1 MSLTSFVKWPK
12 YEEYKEMFK
21 EHFIMEKRDDGVLL
35 VRMHT
40 KGGPQLWS
48 MELHRAIGQMW
59 RTVGSDSEIELVI
72 FTGTGKDWIIEFEPE
87 SWKPEITEP
96 AYTRYEHMFIDG
108 RRMLIAM
115 IQDVEVPTIGVLN
128 GSGGHA
134 ELALM
139 CDICIMAED
148 AIIADPHFLYDI
160 VPGDGI
166 HSCFIELMGI
176 RRAAYAMY
184 MSEKFTARQAL
195 EYGLVNEVVPYD
207 RLIPR
212 AYEIADFIMARHRTI
227 RRLTSQVIKRPWK
240 QRIVDDLDM
249 TFGTEMFGDFCKNVE
264 HANLSSR
271 DYFFGAGTRLYHDDE
286 RQKMLN
292 EESRK
297 TEKSETEK

>member
-1 MSLTSFVKWPK
+1 MPLTNFVNWPQ

-40 KGGPQLWS
+40 NGGPQLWS

-59 RTVGSDSEIELVI
+59 RTVGSDSNIELVI

-87 SWKPEITEP
+87 SWRPEITEP

-115 IQDVEVPTIGVLN
+115 IQDVEVPTIGLIN

-134 ELALM
+134 EIALM
-139 CDICIMAED
+139 CDICLMADD

-166 HSCFIELMGI
+166 HSCLVELLGV
-176 RRAAYAMY
+176 RGAAYAMLT
-184 MSEKFTARQAL
+184 SQRFTAQQAL
-195 EYGLVNEVVPYD
+195 QVGLVNEVVPPD
-207 RLIPR
+207 QLIPR
-212 AYEIADFIMARHRTI
+212 AYEIADFIMKRHRTV
-227 RRLTSQVIKRPWK
+227 RRLTSQVVRRPWK
-240 QRIVDDLDM
+240 KRIVDDLDM
-249 TFGTEMFGDFCKNVE
+249 TFGTEMFGDFCKTVE
-264 HANLSSR
+264 HSNMNSR
-271 DYFFGAGTRLYHDDE
+271 DYFSGASSNLFHDGE
-286 RQKMLN
+286 HQKKLDA
-292 EESRK
+292 ESKK
-297 TEKSETEK
+297 TERSSTGE

>member
-1 MSLTSFVKWPK
+1 MTLTSFVKWPK
-12 YEEYKEMFK
+12 FEEYKEMFK

-40 KGGPQLWS
+40 KGGPQIWS

-59 RTVGSDSEIELVI
+59 RIVGSDSDIELII
-72 FTGTGKDWIIEFEPE
+72 FMGTGKDWIIEFEPE

-96 AYTRYEHMFIDG
+96 EYTRYEHMFIDG
-108 RRMLIAM
+108 RRMLISM
-115 IQDVEVPTIGVLN
+115 IQDVEVPTIGILS
-128 GSGGHA
+128 GSGGHT

-139 CDICIMAED
+139 CDITIMAED
-148 AIIADPHFLYDI
+148 AVIADPHFLYDI

-166 HSCFIELMGI
+166 HSCFMELMGVK
-176 RRAAYAMY
+176 RAAYAMY
-184 MSEKFTARQAL
+184 MSQKLTAQQCL
-195 EYGLVNEVVPYD
+195 EFGMVNEVVPYD
-207 RLIPR
+207 RLVPR

-227 RRLTSQVIKRPWK
+227 RRLTSQVVRRPWK

-264 HANLSSR
+264 HSNLTSK
-271 DYFFGAGTRLYHDDE
+271 DYFYGKGDKLYHDNE
-286 RQKMLN
+286 RAQLQA

-297 TEKSETEK
+297 TEKSKDKK